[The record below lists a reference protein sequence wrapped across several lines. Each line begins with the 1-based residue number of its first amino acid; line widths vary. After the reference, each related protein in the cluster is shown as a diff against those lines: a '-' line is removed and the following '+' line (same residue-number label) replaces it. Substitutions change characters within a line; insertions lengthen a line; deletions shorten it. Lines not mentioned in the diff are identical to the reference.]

1 MIMKKAK
8 RLISILMESSLY
20 LTLPLNE
27 RRTLLVKMVVDY
39 PFLIDGEAEQKEAFG
54 Y

>member
-1 MIMKKAK
+1 MSMRVAKK
-8 RLISILMESSLY
+8 LISILMESSLY

-27 RRTLLVKMVVDY
+27 RRTLLVKMAVDY
-39 PFLIDGEAEQKEAFG
+39 PESGQKEGVG